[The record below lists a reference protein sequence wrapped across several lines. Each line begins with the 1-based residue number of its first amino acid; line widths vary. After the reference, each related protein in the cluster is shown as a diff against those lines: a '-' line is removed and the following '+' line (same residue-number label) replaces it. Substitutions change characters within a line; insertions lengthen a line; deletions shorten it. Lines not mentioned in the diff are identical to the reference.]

1 MFLNSRW
8 EPMLLSLRGELP
20 RDNLYFMT
28 PSRAAG
34 ELREKT
40 GQDFGLDA
48 DRWEAWLREHHRNH
62 FRDMASSR
70 LLGRS

>member
-8 EPMLLSLRGELP
+8 DPMLLSLRGELS

-28 PSRAAG
+28 PQRAAD

-48 DRWEAWLREHHRNH
+48 DRWEAWLRGHHRKD
-62 FRDMASSR
+62 FRDMGSSR
-70 LLGRS
+70 LLGR